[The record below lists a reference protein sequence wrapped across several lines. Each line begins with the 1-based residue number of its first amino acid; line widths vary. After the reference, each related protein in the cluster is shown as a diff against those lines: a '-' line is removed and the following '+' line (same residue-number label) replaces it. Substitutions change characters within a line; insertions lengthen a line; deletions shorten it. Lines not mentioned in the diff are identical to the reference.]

1 MKSKIMVAVG
11 AFALC
16 TGSVSWAAG
25 VDAAAAEALMKKSGC
40 GKCHSVS
47 AKKEGPAYKETA
59 AKLKG
64 KAGAEDEL
72 FKHLTTN
79 PKVKVEHTASGQK
92 IFRITEGI
100 VVEGKIQKPNAFYV
114 LQRSSMDYD
123 WESLKQDFLPKIL
136 QAASHHPF

>member
-1 MKSKIMVAVG
+1 MKRAICSAILLFSTV
-11 AFALC
+11 
-16 TGSVSWAAG
+16 
-25 VDAAAAEALMKKSGC
+25 AAAQTPPE
-40 GKCHSVS
+40 S
-47 AKKEGPAYKETA
+47 AAPAA
-59 AKLKG
+59 
-64 KAGAEDEL
+64 
-72 FKHLTTN
+72 
-79 PKVKVEHTASGQK
+79 PKVKVERSASGQK

>member
-1 MKSKIMVAVG
+1 MKRALLATLLFSSVAM
-11 AFALC
+11 AQQPEQ
-16 TGSVSWAAG
+16 AAP
-25 VDAAAAEALMKKSGC
+25 AA
-40 GKCHSVS
+40 
-47 AKKEGPAYKETA
+47 
-59 AKLKG
+59 
-64 KAGAEDEL
+64 
-72 FKHLTTN
+72 
-79 PKVKVEHTASGQK
+79 PKVKVERSASGQK

>member
-1 MKSKIMVAVG
+1 MIKRMVIVAALGLSPLLSSPVNAQQAAPPPATG
-11 AFALC
+11 A
-16 TGSVSWAAG
+16 
-25 VDAAAAEALMKKSGC
+25 DAA
-40 GKCHSVS
+40 
-47 AKKEGPAYKETA
+47 
-59 AKLKG
+59 
-64 KAGAEDEL
+64 
-72 FKHLTTN
+72 
-79 PKVKVEHTASGQK
+79 PKVKVERSASGQK

>member
-1 MKSKIMVAVG
+1 MRRAIFVAL
-11 AFALC
+11 ASFA
-16 TGSVSWAAG
+16 TMAPAWAQ
-25 VDAAAAEALMKKSGC
+25 DAT
-40 GKCHSVS
+40 S
-47 AKKEGPAYKETA
+47 AQ
-59 AKLKG
+59 
-64 KAGAEDEL
+64 
-72 FKHLTTN
+72 
-79 PKVKVEHTASGQK
+79 PKVKIEHSASGQK